1 MSARMSKF
9 TCFSICHWEGWPIRM
24 ESTGYMIY
32 ILEKILIIATVQG
45 ISPHP
50 WVKLGGVD
58 LFNYVLNSCGNVTN
72 NQKLVDT
79 VEDAL

>member
-1 MSARMSKF
+1 MFLDLSLGRMAY
-9 TCFSICHWEGWPIRM
+9 TNGIYWI
-24 ESTGYMIY
+24 YDIY

>member
-1 MSARMSKF
+1 MFLDLSLGRMAY
-9 TCFSICHWEGWPIRM
+9 TNGIL
-24 ESTGYMIY
+24 TGYMIY
-32 ILEKILIIATVQG
+32 IGKILIIATVQG